1 MSFLETLLLEIKK
14 AYHFRIG
21 TKDKPHSAFKLFAT
35 ARNKIIYPLNKVLDV
50 SALRAIYV
58 YTSCSGMEVF
68 KIVSKIEKNE
78 NNPLGLESP
87 TWSCFSFLES

>member
-1 MSFLETLLLEIKK
+1 MPFLETLYLETKK
-14 AYHFRIG
+14 ASRFRTG
-21 TKDKPHSAFKLFAT
+21 TKDKPHSAFELFAT
-35 ARNKIIYPLNKVLDV
+35 ALNKIIYPLNKVLAV

-68 KIVSKIEKNE
+68 TIVSISKKNG
-78 NNPLGLESP
+78 NNSLGLESP